1 MSNVF
6 IIRANGPLIARG
18 KIRVETSDGQ
28 LLQEGNEIY
37 LCRCGKSQNK
47 PFCDGSHKT
56 SGFVDP
62 GNFVD
67 EKAEAIEGADEV
79 IITLRDN
86 AMLIAKG
93 PMMIQTEDGSSRT
106 TRNKAAFC
114 RCGESTNKPFCDASH
129 NRCGFNSND

>member
-18 KIRVETSDGQ
+18 KIRLETSDGK
-28 LLQEGNEIY
+28 LLEESDEVY

-56 SGFVDP
+56 HGFIDP
-62 GNFVD
+62 GTFAD
-67 EKAEAIEGADEV
+67 DKMEAIEGADDV
-79 IITLRDN
+79 TITLRNN

-93 PMMIQTEDGSSRT
+93 PMTIQTEDGASRT

-114 RCGESTNKPFCDASH
+114 RCGESANKPFCDASH
-129 NRCGFNSND
+129 KRCSFNSND